1 MSANHIQIS
10 GESKALRPPDNAV
23 FENMI
28 KGANCNCPMDCQDTV
43 YTQEISQ
50 ANMRP
55 NSNIFNRLRVKP
67 NYLWHLQDLME
78 KNSNNTKKVRKYNQT
93 IQDIIE
99 NSSVV
104 HFYFK
109 ETGVVLFTRDE
120 LYGIM
125 DLVGM
130 IFYLEQFNKNFYLI
144 LILLM

>member
-1 MSANHIQIS
+1 
-10 GESKALRPPDNAV
+10 
-23 FENMI
+23 
-28 KGANCNCPMDCQDTV
+28 MDCQDTV

-130 IFYLEQFNKNFYLI
+130 IFHLEQFNKHFYLI

>member
-1 MSANHIQIS
+1 MQTHGEERLEIMILIIWILYKLYSKFS

-93 IQDIIE
+93 I
-99 NSSVV
+99 
-104 HFYFK
+104 
-109 ETGVVLFTRDE
+109 
-120 LYGIM
+120 
-125 DLVGM
+125 
-130 IFYLEQFNKNFYLI
+130 
-144 LILLM
+144 